1 MMASS
6 LPDSEALGKG
16 LPSVTLY
23 KNSVGKVVFAKCFS
37 LGKGWNE
44 KNTKNIEFFL
54 FEGGPHQ
61 PVPARLPCVAHVSVF
76 FAQKLPATL
85 GPSLSIF
92 HAKFAA
98 MRPAW
103 FEPVTSHSRGI
114 SSN

>member
-44 KNTKNIEFFL
+44 KNTKNIEFFYL
-54 FEGGPHQ
+54 REGPTSQCLLDSRAWPMSQYFLRKNCQ
-61 PVPARLPCVAHVSVF
+61 PR
-76 FAQKLPATL
+76 
-85 GPSLSIF
+85 
-92 HAKFAA
+92 
-98 MRPAW
+98 
-103 FEPVTSHSRGI
+103 
-114 SSN
+114 